1 MKVILLEDVK
11 SLGKKGEIVN
21 VSDGYAR
28 NFVLPK
34 KLGVEA
40 NAKNMNDL
48 KLQKANADK
57 SVTGVPTCALPISNA
72 DKVAQQQLEAAQE
85 LAKVLETK
93 EVVLTMKSGEGG
105 RAFGSV
111 SSKEIAQAAKEQ
123 CGLEL
128 DKKKIQ
134 LPEAIKALGVYEVGV
149 KLHTKVLGKLKVKV
163 TEEV

>member
-28 NFVLPK
+28 NYVLPK

-40 NAKNMNDL
+40 NSANMNDL

-57 SVTGVPTCALPISNA
+57 VS
-72 DKVAQQQLEAAQE
+72 QEQLEAAQK
-85 LAKVLETK
+85 LAEILETK

-105 RAFGSV
+105 RAFGSI
-111 SSKEIAQAAKEQ
+111 SSKEIAAAAKQQ
-123 CGLEL
+123 CALEL
-128 DKKKIQ
+128 DKKKIL
-134 LPEAIKALGVYEVGV
+134 LPEAIKALGVYEVSV
-149 KLHTKVLGKLKVKV
+149 KLHTKVTGKLRVKV
-163 TEEV
+163 VEEN